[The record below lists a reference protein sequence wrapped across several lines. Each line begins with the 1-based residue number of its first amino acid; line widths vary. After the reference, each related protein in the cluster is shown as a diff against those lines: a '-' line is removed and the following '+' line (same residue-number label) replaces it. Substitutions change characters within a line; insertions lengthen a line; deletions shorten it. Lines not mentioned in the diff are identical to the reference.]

1 DGEWIA
7 GVVTAA
13 CGPELKVLSFGRF
26 FKGLVLD
33 RDSACLMQRPEAPL
47 LDELPLGLSAGR
59 SGGGSASLPPALQ
72 GEPSPDRAAAAET
85 PAGCPG
91 LEQLQG
97 AGQRSRSCSRNGFG
111 AVHTDGSRR
120 CILEEVW
127 DARQPVGWLAAG
139 AAHAS
144 RLQNAATSPSAGS
157 SSSRCRG
164 SSSPGPGV
172 EPSAAPPAA
181 SAARLKL
188 SRRAA
193 RRGLG
198 RSVSCDSLVSG
209 GVLLAGGLRYSLEAS
224 LGSRQEA

>member
-85 PAGCPG
+85 PA
-91 LEQLQG
+91 
-97 AGQRSRSCSRNGFG
+97 GFG

-198 RSVSCDSLVSG
+198 RSAAARSVSCDSLVSG